1 MADKFGIIAKFDS
14 PADIMHA
21 AEKVRDAGYKC
32 WDVITPFP
40 IHGMD
45 AAMGL
50 KRSWVPRFTIL
61 GGTAGFLTGMSM
73 IFFTSATD
81 LDLGILSSGY
91 ELIVGGKPFFSP
103 HFAFPVSYELTILF
117 SAFAS
122 IAGMFILNK
131 LPMHYHPVLK
141 MDDVADS
148 SDDKFFLYIEKQDPQ
163 FDDAKTAEFVQ
174 SLHPVKVSDL
184 EE

>member
-1 MADKFGIIAKFDS
+1 MADKFGILAKFDT

-21 AEKVRDAGYKC
+21 AEKVRDAGYKR

-50 KRSWVPRFTIL
+50 KRSLVPRFTIV
-61 GGTAGFLTGMSM
+61 GGTTGFLTGMSM
-73 IFFTSATD
+73 IFFTAASD
-81 LDLGILSSGY
+81 FGLGILGHGY
-91 ELIVGGKPFFSP
+91 QILIGGKPLFSP

-122 IAGMFILNK
+122 IFGMFVLNK

-141 MDDVADS
+141 IENVAET
-148 SDDKFFLYIEKQDPQ
+148 SDDKFFLYIETEDPQ
-163 FDDAKTAEFVQ
+163 FDEAKTRSFIEG
-174 SLHPVKVSDL
+174 LHPVEVTDL